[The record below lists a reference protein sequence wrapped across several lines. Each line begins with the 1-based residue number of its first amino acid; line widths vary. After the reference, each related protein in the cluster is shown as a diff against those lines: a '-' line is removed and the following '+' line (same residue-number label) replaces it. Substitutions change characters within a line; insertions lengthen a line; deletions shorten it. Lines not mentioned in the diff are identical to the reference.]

1 MPYLLLLAY
10 LLPRTTAIVTCK
22 KSSSAFSTFG
32 FTGSLLYTLET
43 SILSLLVYWMAN
55 GFKLSFNGTVL
66 IYGAGYGFF
75 AFFCLLITVFMY
87 NYGSI
92 TLVNFV
98 SSIVS
103 LISSSVFGALLL
115 GEKIT
120 PALVMRVALMLLC
133 VFIIYWGARKGEE
146 TNRVAEQKAGD
157 MTKKEKKF
165 SPLSFILPSL
175 YALSGLAAT
184 FLVKYYTADPTATD
198 TNSLFFTV
206 NIFSL
211 IYTLPLLYF
220 ASKKQ
225 KLGFKQV
232 ALTCV
237 NKRSLIVVLNS
248 VVGGVQTII
257 TALLIE
263 RMDVALY
270 TPVTSAIGYIAL
282 AVATPIVREKL
293 DRYMVTATVIAILS
307 IFLPMF
313 IFG

>member
-10 LLPRTTAIVTCK
+10 LVPRTASLVTSK
-22 KSSSAFSTFG
+22 KSSSAFSALG
-32 FTGSLLYTLET
+32 FTGSLLYTLEI
-43 SILSLLVYWMAN
+43 SVLSLFVYWMAN
-55 GFKLSFNGTVL
+55 GFTLSLNGTVL
-66 IYGAGYGFF
+66 IYGAAYGFF

-120 PALVMRVALMLLC
+120 PTLILRVALMLLC
-133 VFIIYWGARKGEE
+133 VFIVYLGAKKGEE
-146 TNRVAEQKAGD
+146 TNRVAEQKAAEKR
-157 MTKKEKKF
+157 KKKL
-165 SPLSFILPSL
+165 SPLSIILPSL

-206 NIFSL
+206 NLFSL
-211 IYTLPLLYF
+211 VYTLPLLYF

-232 ALTCV
+232 ALACV

-293 DRYMVTATVIAILS
+293 DRYTVIATVAAVLS
-307 IFLPMF
+307 IFLPIL
-313 IFG
+313 IFP

>member
-10 LLPRTTAIVTCK
+10 LVPRTASIVTSK
-22 KSSSAFSTFG
+22 KSSSAFLALG
-32 FTGSLLYTLET
+32 FTGSLLYTLEI
-43 SILSLLVYWMAN
+43 SVLSLFVYWMAN
-55 GFKLSFNGTVL
+55 GFTLSLNGTVL
-66 IYGAGYGFF
+66 IYGAAYGFF

-120 PALVMRVALMLLC
+120 PTLILRVALMLLC
-133 VFIIYWGARKGEE
+133 VFIVYLGAKKGEE
-146 TNRVAEQKAGD
+146 TNRVAEQKAAEKR
-157 MTKKEKKF
+157 KKKL
-165 SPLSFILPSL
+165 SPLSIILPSL

-206 NIFSL
+206 NLFSL
-211 IYTLPLLYF
+211 VYTLPLLYF

-232 ALTCV
+232 ALACV

-293 DRYMVTATVIAILS
+293 DRYTVIATVAAVLS
-307 IFLPMF
+307 IFLPIL
-313 IFG
+313 IFP

>member
-10 LLPRTTAIVTCK
+10 LVPRTASIVTSK
-22 KSSSAFSTFG
+22 KSSSAFLALG
-32 FTGSLLYTLET
+32 FTGSLLYTLEI
-43 SILSLLVYWMAN
+43 SVLSLFVYWMAN
-55 GFKLSFNGTVL
+55 GFTLSLNGTVL
-66 IYGAGYGFF
+66 IYGAAYGFF

-103 LISSSVFGALLL
+103 LISSSIFGALLL

-120 PALVMRVALMLLC
+120 PALILRVALMLLC
-133 VFIIYWGARKGEE
+133 VFIVYRGAKKGEE
-146 TNRVAEQKAGD
+146 TNRVAEQKAAEK
-157 MTKKEKKF
+157 TKKKL
-165 SPLSFILPSL
+165 SPLSIIFPSL

-206 NIFSL
+206 NLFSL
-211 IYTLPLLYF
+211 VYTLPLLYF

-232 ALTCV
+232 ALACV

-282 AVATPIVREKL
+282 AVATPIVREKF
-293 DRYMVTATVIAILS
+293 DRYTVIATVVAVLS
-307 IFLPMF
+307 IFLPIL
-313 IFG
+313 IFP